1 MDAVPRDPTS
11 LADALD
17 RLHLDGLAGELERLR
32 AYALECEGNHEKALA
47 GIHPRNR
54 ASARN
59 LLHYLAIRSHDI
71 RDLQHRLARVGLSSL
86 GRSEPHVLVAL
97 ERVLG
102 ILSLARGR
110 DLPPPTGPAVPV
122 GFREGEDILARNA
135 TALLGPPPAHRPVRI
150 MVTLPSEAASDPA
163 LVRSLLEAG
172 MDCARINTAHDDE
185 GVWDSMADHV
195 VRARRDLGVACR
207 ILADLPGPKLRTGDP
222 RPAVGDDV
230 PRIHV
235 GHRIRIVP
243 AGAADGA
250 GHPDDVLLAVPCE
263 IEEVFRDARAGHA
276 VWFDDGK
283 LGGRIV
289 ASDDRGLLVEVTH
302 AGPKGVLL
310 KPEKGINL
318 PETRLAL
325 PALGPDDRRNL
336 AFAARRADAVGLSFV
351 HEPED
356 VEGLHR
362 ALADAG
368 APGLGILLKIETR
381 AGFANLPGILLAAMQ
396 GPSFGVM
403 IARGDLAVEAGFERL
418 AEVQEEILWVAESAH
433 APTVW
438 ATQVLEGLA
447 KKGVPSRAE
456 VTDAAMSARAEA
468 VMLNKGPYIVD
479 AIRTLDDILTR
490 MAAHQRKK
498 SSLLRPLGISRGL

>member
-32 AYALECEGNHEKALA
+32 AYALECEGNHEAALA
-47 GIHPRNR
+47 AVHARHR

-102 ILSLARGR
+102 ILTLARGR
-110 DLPPPTGPAVPV
+110 PLSTPVGPAAPV
-122 GFREGEDILARNA
+122 GFREGEEILARNA

-150 MVTLPSEAASDPA
+150 MVTLPSEAASDPG
-163 LVRSLLEAG
+163 LVRTLLAAG

-185 GVWDSMADHV
+185 EAWDSMADHV
-195 VRARRDLGVACR
+195 VRARRDLGVECR
-207 ILADLPGPKLRTGDP
+207 ILADLPGPKLRTGAP
-222 RPAVGDDV
+222 RTASADDV

-235 GHRIRIVP
+235 GGRIRIVP
-243 AGAADGA
+243 GGRAAVAPD
-250 GHPDDVLLAVPCE
+250 PDDVPLTVPCE
-263 IEEVFRDARAGHA
+263 IEEVFRDARPGHA

-289 ASDDRGLLVEVTH
+289 SSDDLGLLVEVTH
-302 AGPKGVLL
+302 AGPKGVRL

-336 AFAARRADAVGLSFV
+336 AFAARRADMVGLSFV
-351 HEPED
+351 HEPDD

-362 ALADAG
+362 ALAEAG

-381 AGFANLPGILLAAMQ
+381 AGFAN
-396 GPSFGVM
+396 
-403 IARGDLAVEAGFERL
+403 
-418 AEVQEEILWVAESAH
+418 
-433 APTVW
+433 
-438 ATQVLEGLA
+438 
-447 KKGVPSRAE
+447 
-456 VTDAAMSARAEA
+456 
-468 VMLNKGPYIVD
+468 
-479 AIRTLDDILTR
+479 
-490 MAAHQRKK
+490 
-498 SSLLRPLGISRGL
+498 SRGSSWPPWRDRRSAS